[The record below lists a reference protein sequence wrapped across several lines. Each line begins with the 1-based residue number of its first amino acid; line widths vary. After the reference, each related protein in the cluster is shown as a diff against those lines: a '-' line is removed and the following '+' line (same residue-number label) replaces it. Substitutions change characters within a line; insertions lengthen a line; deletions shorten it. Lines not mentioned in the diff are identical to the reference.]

1 MAKLS
6 DKIKQSSVSD
16 RIRVAILAELE
27 NISTATGTTGLA
39 TEATAL
45 NILNA
50 IVASGQDVEVL
61 LVRDTGDSDKV
72 LQQVTD
78 YINNT
83 TVYKDVNGNIVVP
96 VGPLEYLDPS
106 AVLNLILSQNTAIN
120 NKIITDDD
128 DNAITDGQTLP
139 LSISELYGHW
149 DGAWQRITTDGS
161 NRLVVA
167 ADSLP
172 LPTGAATETTA
183 LQIDSSI
190 VLGNLTLNSLN
201 TKFASVTRTPALLVV
216 SGVANTTVAAGARS
230 VTFFNQGPT
239 AATVAGGVLDAG
251 ESMTFSAGGEDDVL
265 AAIPYITIATGVLK
279 IATVV

>member
-27 NISTATGTTGLA
+27 NIAAGGSTTGLA

-50 IVASGQDVEVL
+50 IVASGQDIEVL

-72 LQQVTD
+72 LQQITD

-106 AVLNLILSQNTAIN
+106 AVLNLILTQLQVLNTG
-120 NKIITDDD
+120 
-128 DNAITDGQTLP
+128 GQLLT
-139 LSISELYGHW
+139 E
-149 DGAWQRITTDGS
+149 ATF
-161 NRLVVA
+161 VA
-167 ADSLP
+167 EDF
-172 LPTGAATETTA
+172 ATETTLKAVEVLTTSANA
-183 LQIDSSI
+183 L
-190 VLGNLTLNSLN
+190 LTLMTSDLAGIN
-201 TKFASVTRTPALLVV
+201 TEIQLTNIELSNIKVDTGNIATDTSTLATPVTALP
-216 SGVANTTVAAGARS
+216 VAMLRVNVAGAGSITPGKRRVS
-230 VTFFNQGPT
+230 FFNAGNTDAQ
-239 AATVAGGVLDAG
+239 VAGAVLERG
-251 ESMTFSAGGEDDVL
+251 ETVTFSADGLRDTL
-265 AAIPYITIATGVLK
+265 AGIIYDSLTSELLIT
-279 IATVV
+279 TVG

>member
-27 NISTATGTTGLA
+27 NIAAGGSTTGLA

-50 IVASGQDVEVL
+50 IVASGQDIEVL

-72 LQQVTD
+72 LQQITD

-106 AVLNLILSQNTAIN
+106 AVLNLILTQNT
-120 NKIITDDD
+120 
-128 DNAITDGQTLP
+128 
-139 LSISELYGHW
+139 
-149 DGAWQRITTDGS
+149 
-161 NRLVVA
+161 
-167 ADSLP
+167 
-172 LPTGAATETTA
+172 
-183 LQIDSSI
+183 
-190 VLGNLTLNSLN
+190 SLN
-201 TKFASVTRTPALLVV
+201 TPVTGLATSMLRV
-216 SGVANTTVAAGARS
+216 
-230 VTFFNQGPT
+230 
-239 AATVAGGVLDAG
+239 TVAGAGSVAPGKRRASFFNAGNADAQVAGAVLERG
-251 ESMTFSAGGEDDVL
+251 EAVTFSADGLRDTL
-265 AAIPYITIATGVLK
+265 AGIIYDCLTSELLIT
-279 IATVV
+279 TVG

>member
-27 NISTATGTTGLA
+27 NIAAGGSTTGLA

-50 IVASGQDVEVL
+50 IVASGQDIEVL

-72 LQQVTD
+72 LQQITD

-106 AVLNLILSQNTAIN
+106 AVLNLILTQLQVL
-120 NKIITDDD
+120 
-128 DNAITDGQTLP
+128 NAGGQLLT
-139 LSISELYGHW
+139 E
-149 DGAWQRITTDGS
+149 ATF
-161 NRLVVA
+161 VA
-167 ADSLP
+167 EDF
-172 LPTGAATETTA
+172 ATETTLKAVEVLTTSANA
-183 LQIDSSI
+183 L
-190 VLGNLTLNSLN
+190 LTLMTSDLAGIN
-201 TKFASVTRTPALLVV
+201 TEIQLTNIELSNIKVDTGNIATDTSTLATPVTALP
-216 SGVANTTVAAGARS
+216 VAMLRVNVAGAGSITPGKRRVS
-230 VTFFNQGPT
+230 FFNAGNTDAQ
-239 AATVAGGVLDAG
+239 VAGAVLERG
-251 ESMTFSAGGEDDVL
+251 ETVTFSADGLRDTL
-265 AAIPYITIATGVLK
+265 AGIIYDSLTSELLIT
-279 IATVV
+279 TVG